1 MLSEIRKLSGWVE
14 HTGDDMPEGLGLY
27 DVVECELVSG
37 VSRIGEAHN
46 FTWADSLT
54 SIRIVAYRLCNR
66 QGNPT
71 TVSEVKSDDGG
82 SDYYKLRL
90 PDHVL
95 ADIKRQIEDG
105 DDVIIQTGDCI
116 EMLVGND
123 FDGGN
128 IIKALR
134 RIFEGKKGAGKA
146 GVDPKYDLNKCHYFI
161 DEVEKKL

>member
-1 MLSEIRKLSGWVE
+1 MLSEIKKLNGWVE
-14 HTGDDMPEGLGLY
+14 HIGWNAPEGLDPY
-27 DVVECELVSG
+27 DEVECEFASGGSITGVVS
-37 VSRIGEAHN
+37 SFIWPNNKTRN
-46 FTWADSLT
+46 S
-54 SIRIVAYRLCNR
+54 IVAYRLCKR
-66 QGNPT
+66 QYNPT
-71 TVSEVKSDDGG
+71 SVSEVKSDGG
-82 SDYYKLRL
+82 SSDYYKLRL

-95 ADIKRQIEDG
+95 ADIKRQIEDDD

-146 GVDPKYDLNKCHYFI
+146 GVDLNKCHYFI